1 MHTKGRGVN
10 LMTAPIVNT
19 LPIAPARLSR
29 PSNFVTESTVFLA
42 ALNPFRVELNWLSSY
57 LNSTIP
63 NKYNL
68 GKLNGIRSFP
78 AIYQISDY
86 EIEYTGDGIDF
97 TSDLDVFYN
106 TLNQYSAVL
115 NPVGAWF
122 DSVIEE
128 IGTAPYDIEK
138 PLVSGV
144 TAPMGRSQS
153 RDDFNTSALLFSQT
167 VTDYINSLYQ
177 SIYYTYITSCADK
190 NFGSITDTTII
201 KTIYCGSIVDTNLT
215 Y

>member
-1 MHTKGRGVN
+1 
-10 LMTAPIVNT
+10 MTAPLVST
-19 LPIAPARLSR
+19 LPTAPSRLSK
-29 PSNFVTESTVFLA
+29 PSNFVTESTVFLE
-42 ALNPFRVELNWLSSY
+42 ALTAYRTQVNQLSTY
-57 LNSTIP
+57 INSQIP
-63 NKYNL
+63 NKYNF
-68 GKLNGIRSFP
+68 GTLNGVRSFP

-86 EIEYTGDGIDF
+86 EVEYTGDGVDF

-115 NPVGAWF
+115 NPVSAWF

-144 TAPMGRSQS
+144 TAPMDRSQS
-153 RDDFNTSALLFSQT
+153 RDDFNTSTLLFNQT
-167 VTDYINSLYQ
+167 VTDCINSLYQ

>member
-1 MHTKGRGVN
+1 
-10 LMTAPIVNT
+10 MTAPTVT
-19 LPIAPARLSR
+19 PLPTPPSRLSK
-29 PSNFVTESTVFLA
+29 PSNFVSESTVFLES
-42 ALNPFRVELNWLSSY
+42 LGTFRTELNWLSSY
-57 LNSTIP
+57 INSTIQ

-78 AIYQISDY
+78 EIYQISDY
-86 EIEYTGDGIDF
+86 EIEYTGDGVDF

-115 NPVGAWF
+115 NPVGVWF

-128 IGTAPYDIEK
+128 VGTAPYDIEK

-144 TAPMGRSQS
+144 TNPMDRSQS

-167 VTDYINSLYQ
+167 ATDYINSLYQ

>member
-1 MHTKGRGVN
+1 
-10 LMTAPIVNT
+10 MTAPLVST
-19 LPIAPARLSR
+19 LPTAPSRLSK
-29 PSNFVTESTVFLA
+29 PSSFVTESTVFLE
-42 ALNPFRVELNWLSSY
+42 ALTTYRTQVNQLSTY
-57 LNSTIP
+57 INSQIP
-63 NKYNL
+63 NKYNF
-68 GKLNGIRSFP
+68 GTLNGVRSFP
-78 AIYQISDY
+78 VLYQMNAYD
-86 EIEYTGDGIDF
+86 IEYTGDGTAF

-115 NPVGAWF
+115 NPVSAWF
-122 DSVIEE
+122 DSVLDEV
-128 IGTAPYDIEK
+128 GTALYDLDK

-167 VTDYINSLYQ
+167 VMDYINSLYQ
-177 SIYYTYITSCADK
+177 SIYYTYITSCAGK

>member
-1 MHTKGRGVN
+1 
-10 LMTAPIVNT
+10 MTAPIVNT

-29 PSNFVTESTVFLA
+29 PGNFVTESTVFLE
-42 ALNPFRVELNWLSSY
+42 ALTAYRTQVNQLSTY
-57 LNSTIP
+57 INSQIP
-63 NKYNL
+63 NKYNF
-68 GKLNGIRSFP
+68 GTLNGVRSFP

-86 EIEYTGDGIDF
+86 EVEYTGDGVDF

-115 NPVGAWF
+115 NPVSAWF

-128 IGTAPYDIEK
+128 VGVAPYDIEK

-144 TAPMGRSQS
+144 TAPMDRSQS

>member
-1 MHTKGRGVN
+1 
-10 LMTAPIVNT
+10 MTAPLVST
-19 LPIAPARLSR
+19 LPTAPSRLSK
-29 PSNFVTESTVFLA
+29 PSNFVTESTVFLE
-42 ALNPFRVELNWLSSY
+42 ALTAYRTQVNQLSTY
-57 LNSTIP
+57 INSQIP
-63 NKYNL
+63 NKYNF
-68 GKLNGIRSFP
+68 GTLNGVRSFP

-86 EIEYTGDGIDF
+86 EIEYTGDGTAF

-106 TLNQYSAVL
+106 ILNQYSAVL
-115 NPVGAWF
+115 NPVSAWF

-144 TAPMGRSQS
+144 TAPMDRSQS

>member
-1 MHTKGRGVN
+1 
-10 LMTAPIVNT
+10 MTAPLVST
-19 LPIAPARLSR
+19 LPTAPSRLSK
-29 PSNFVTESTVFLA
+29 PSNFVTESTVFLE
-42 ALNPFRVELNWLSSY
+42 ALTAYRTQVNQLSTY
-57 LNSTIP
+57 INSQIP
-63 NKYNL
+63 NKYNF
-68 GKLNGIRSFP
+68 GTLNGVRSFP

-86 EIEYTGDGIDF
+86 EIEYTGDGVDF

-115 NPVGAWF
+115 NTVGVWF

-128 IGTAPYDIEK
+128 VGTAPYDIEK

-144 TAPMGRSQS
+144 TTPMDRSQS

>member
-1 MHTKGRGVN
+1 
-10 LMTAPIVNT
+10 MTAPTVT
-19 LPIAPARLSR
+19 PLPTPPSRLSK
-29 PSNFVTESTVFLA
+29 PSNFVSESTVFLES
-42 ALNPFRVELNWLSSY
+42 LGTFRTELNWLSSY
-57 LNSTIP
+57 INSTIQ
-63 NKYNL
+63 NKYNF
-68 GKLNGIRSFP
+68 GKLYGISTFP
-78 AIYQISDY
+78 AIYQVNDY
-86 EIEYTGDGIDF
+86 DIEYTGNSVDF

-115 NPVGAWF
+115 NPVGVWF

-128 IGTAPYDIEK
+128 VGTAPYDIEK

-144 TAPMGRSQS
+144 TTPMDRSQS
-153 RDDFNTSALLFSQT
+153 RDDFNSSALLFSQT

-177 SIYYTYITSCADK
+177 SIYYTYTTSCADK

>member
-1 MHTKGRGVN
+1 
-10 LMTAPIVNT
+10 MTAPTVT
-19 LPIAPARLSR
+19 PLPTPPSRLSK
-29 PSNFVTESTVFLA
+29 PSNFVTESTVFLES
-42 ALNPFRVELNWLSSY
+42 LGTFRTELNWLSSY
-57 LNSTIP
+57 INSTIQ
-63 NKYNL
+63 NKYNF
-68 GKLNGIRSFP
+68 GKLYGIRTFP
-78 AIYQISDY
+78 AIYQVNDY
-86 EIEYTGDGIDF
+86 NIEYTGDGIDF
-97 TSDLDVFYN
+97 ISDLDVFYN
-106 TLNQYSAVL
+106 TLNQYSEVL
-115 NPVGAWF
+115 NPVSAWF

-144 TAPMGRSQS
+144 TAPMSRSQS
-153 RDDFNTSALLFSQT
+153 RDDFNTTALLFSQT